1 MAEYNGSIELISG
14 LIQKNNADFPLM
26 EANAVAFYEEVQ
38 LDDGST
44 AIQEIRLPD
53 KLKSVGISETE
64 KQTLIQTAVTE
75 TLKRDEIKA
84 FNTNIKKNAEDISD
98 LDEELKDLAL
108 IVAENAGDNKKLI
121 VHYDTIAKKLYLYE
135 KDENGEIEF
144 DPGTGTVIKVNSLSE
159 TTILGGGGGGGAA
172 ANYRLSFIVNEDT
185 KDSFSILEGRSAL
198 LHYTVKLTE
207 AKTDT
212 TTNEVTYIPVTGE
225 KITYSIYKD
234 NIFQRSITK
243 DTVESDSIDVT
254 DLLTIGTNNFKIT
267 ASVIEYVDGIN
278 ADGEAETIAVTTRA
292 SARWTVN
299 VVNMKLTLPKKTMEN
314 KPGWDAD
321 PFYGEIPFTYSPIGA
336 LSKTIYFILD
346 GETIHKEVTS
356 SNGGTL
362 TYIIPKQSHGIH
374 VLEVYCE
381 GTIEGET
388 IPTDK
393 TKYILMCVDS
403 SNTTSLIRL
412 DAPDK
417 GEQYSNLRVYF
428 NVYDPLDEIIDAVE
442 IFEDGVLKNTYTN
455 ITSTQQSWDY
465 KPQTEGKKV
474 ITFKYKDKAT
484 ESVTID
490 IAKFP
495 YDIQPTLGDLMVDF
509 VPTGRTNQD
518 IDYDV
523 FKNNAFTTVTDP
535 ETNETT
541 QVEIPMTWTF
551 SDNFDWVNGGWKI
564 DENGDTYFCV
574 KAGTNVSFNYN
585 LFDKINTLTS
595 RDAQDKYIPGI
606 GKEFKLIFKT
616 LNVARSDASWLTCM
630 SEAANDN
637 PTGIEMQVHNAYVK
651 SSADVLEVPYS
662 EEDIIEFD
670 MNIVPMTEFS
680 ADNQPMFTSK
690 VIPMILTYEDGT
702 PVQPKVLTNPSTS
715 FKQVNPKPILVG
727 SEYCDVHIYR
737 MKIYERYLSEAEI
750 LNNFIADARTGEE
763 MSKRYKRNQIYLPGQ
778 TSFMGEEQELKALAE
793 ACPDLRV
800 YLLSAPY
807 FTNDKDDKVGNTTI
821 KQWYYKN
828 GKDSIE
834 DNWIAT
840 GATHRGQGTS
850 SNEYGYAG
858 RNLDFDMKKA
868 EITLGDNKT
877 KVSKIS
883 LTPTSVPT
891 NYLNYKTNIASSE
904 HANNALLAKRYDR
917 FLPYETIAAQ
927 LGAEKGQDVK
937 NSMEFYNC
945 VVFIQETNTD
955 LSTHREFNDTKIHFY
970 GIGNIGDSKKTDSS
984 RINDKDDTKE
994 FVVEIMDWNRDLS
1007 NFPIETRKKAA
1018 KYKDKNKNYIF
1029 LTNKYLADRALFEK
1043 VGGEYVTAPKDEE
1056 FNASEYYF
1064 ELIDGNYVVTTDST
1078 NKNLL
1083 DPEDPESG
1091 YEDKTYYIYVGGE
1104 FKLSD
1109 DTEINLTKAYYID
1122 ILEYD
1127 DFSEDFT
1134 YGWRYITEY
1143 EEDEKKVSGEELEE
1157 NKRKNK
1163 EVQAAARKIWKDF
1176 YRFITRDLTTDGKED
1191 ENKIAAW
1198 KNEFKDWFISDSAF
1212 YYYLFTLR
1220 YTMVDNRAKNS
1231 FWHYGICPDGKYR
1244 FEFWDYD
1251 NDTALGIDN
1260 AGKLE
1265 IPFGVED
1272 ADTDKSGA
1280 PYFRAYDS
1288 TFFARI
1294 AKYFEN
1300 ELNDMWSRVEQNT
1313 ALGNAFNST
1322 NFINEFD
1329 TWQEQFPEELW
1340 RLDYERKYKRTYVGG
1355 SGVEWDNALPK
1366 IANGKQ
1372 VKQERFLTEMM
1383 NGRKK
1388 YQRRQFERNQE
1399 IYMSSK
1405 FFGSKNKDD
1414 SITLRGAGGSTA
1426 HAIPA
1431 KYILTVTP
1439 FNNMY
1444 LNLHDGTNIFYH
1456 SRVYAGQTYTINLL
1470 EGLDKLDLLYIRG
1483 ASNLQ
1488 SLGDLSL
1495 MYLQTATLGMGAR
1508 LKNIILGNKNPNY
1521 ENAALGI
1528 LEIGASN
1535 KLLEELDIRNL
1546 DYLTKTDLPVT
1557 SIPSLKRVYAQ
1568 GSNIQIVR
1576 FANNGLLEEAYLPA
1590 SITQLQMENLY
1601 FLKTLEVES
1610 YANLTD
1616 LTIRNCSNVVNALD
1630 IINQAP
1636 KLNRLRLTNI
1646 NWNLPNTDLL
1656 NQLLKIDSV
1665 LTGYVYVPGIRKT
1678 EEEAYKKAWPDL
1690 VVKGGIDIVQHTVT
1704 FLNDDNTLL
1713 GTIYVDSGDYCPDPI
1728 ATGLFETPV
1737 KQFDVQYKYIF
1748 NGWFGIKAFE
1758 DRVYEDR
1765 VYTATYNKII
1775 QQYEVQWVD
1784 KITEDFNK
1792 VYHSTMVEYGKEGFY
1807 QGEEEIPSKAPIGN
1821 STFFL
1826 FDKWNKS
1833 TAYITGPT
1841 IVEAVWAQAT
1851 VSEVKNKIT
1860 NGTPINELEPV
1871 EIYALAQSDSITG
1884 NLFKGTSVQVQ
1895 LGYMPTRQGNEQ
1907 VLVSEPYDFKDK
1919 KTYLRFDDINLFDTS
1934 KDFTIAI
1941 DFTPGYNNGNA
1952 HYLSCGPY
1960 GGNKSGLFIRQV
1972 LNNPN
1977 VEIEFVDQKTN
1988 INPSGHF
1995 PSVDKTY
2002 REICVLR
2009 HKKGE
2014 NGKNTLF
2021 VYTNDRY
2028 SLGKVQCK
2036 EIVDNGII
2044 EGNIHSQAYPL
2055 IIGGSISSLTG
2066 SVQNIPTNGIINY
2079 AKIWYEDLGH
2089 EECLKC
2095 CSWIYTKLNFD
2106 YCAGTPQENGIIGS
2120 SRYYTTSGAPTKA
2133 SFICQDLLDELYPM
2147 FVATTEYTTDEI
2159 KEKIEQRLNDDK
2171 NNPPLTGGWGITD
2184 LKEWMNSKLF
2194 NGFSI
2199 HWQQMIQDTVINSM
2213 RGGTSQDAKI
2223 AGGKDFIHTL
2233 RQDIRKSNNYLYL
2246 PSLAEV
2252 NTNFNKAA
2260 NEVTDTNPVYR
2271 EELVT
2276 DLCVTS
2282 YDMFGGNDTNS
2293 NNNRIKTLNGNPQ
2306 TWLLRTPYW
2315 SNNVNTDVLANYWN
2329 TVSKTGKTNATST
2342 YEEDSYG
2349 KRENFRS
2356 YTPFGICPCFSI

>member
-26 EANAVAFYEEVQ
+26 EASAVAFYEEVQ

-75 TLKRDEIKA
+75 TLKSNEIKA
-84 FNTNIKKNAEDISD
+84 FDTNIKKNAEDISD
-98 LDEELKDLAL
+98 LDKELKDLAL

-135 KDENGEIEF
+135 QDENGEIEF
-144 DPGTGTVIKVNSLSE
+144 DPGTGTVIKVNQLSE

-172 ANYRLSFIVNEDT
+172 ATYKLSFKVAENT
-185 KDSFSILEGRSAL
+185 KSSFSILDGRSASL
-198 LHYTVKLTE
+198 AYNVSLSE
-207 AKTDT
+207 AETDT
-212 TTNEVTYIPVTGE
+212 STGETVYNPVTSE
-225 KITYSIYKD
+225 KITYTIYKD
-234 NIFQRSITK
+234 NVYQRAITEETVK
-243 DTVESDSIDVT
+243 DGSIDVT
-254 DLLTIGTNNFKIT
+254 DLLTLGTNNFKIT
-267 ASVIEYVDGIN
+267 ASVVEYVDGTN
-278 ADGEAETIAVTTRA
+278 ADGEAETVAVTTRA

-299 VVNMKLTLPKKTMEN
+299 VVNMKLTLPEKTTEN
-314 KPGWDAD
+314 KPGWDST
-321 PFYGEIPFTYSPIGA
+321 PFYGAIPFTYTPIGA
-336 LSKTIYFILD
+336 LSKTIYFDLD

-356 SNGGTL
+356 LNGSTL
-362 TYIIPKQSHGIH
+362 TYTIPKQSHGIH

-393 TKYILMCVDS
+393 TKYILMCIDS

-484 ESVTID
+484 ESITID

-535 ETNETT
+535 ETNESI

-551 SDNFDWVNGGWKI
+551 SDNFDWVNGGWKT
-564 DENGDTYFCV
+564 DENGDAYFCV

-585 LFDKINTLTS
+585 LFDKTNTLTS
-595 RDAQDKYIPGI
+595 RDAQDKYVPGI

-616 LNVARSDASWLTCM
+616 SNVARSDASWLTCM

-651 SSADVLEVPYS
+651 SSADVLEIPYS

-680 ADNQPMFTSK
+680 ADNQPIFTSK

-702 PVQPKVLTNPSTS
+702 PVQPKVLTNPATS
-715 FKQVNPKPILVG
+715 FKQVDPQPILVG

-737 MKIYERYLSEAEI
+737 MKVYERYLSEAEI

-778 TSFMGEEQELKALAE
+778 TNFMGEEQDLIALAE

-800 YLLSAPY
+800 YLVSAPY
-807 FTNDKDDKVGNTTI
+807 FTNNKSDKVENTTI
-821 KQWYYKN
+821 KQWYFKN
-828 GKDSIE
+828 GKDSLYDTWVAE
-834 DNWIAT
+834 
-840 GATHRGQGTS
+840 GAIHNGQGTS
-850 SNEYGYAG
+850 SNEYGYSG
-858 RNLDFDMKKA
+858 RNLEFNMKKTDFLLA
-868 EITLGDNKT
+868 DNKT
-877 KVSKIS
+877 RDTKVP

-891 NYLNYKTNIASSE
+891 NYFNFKANIASSE
-904 HANNALLAKRYDR
+904 NANNALLQKRFDR
-917 FLPYETIAAQ
+917 YLPYSTVASNKDDRI
-927 LGAEKGQDVK
+927 K

-945 VVFIQETNTD
+945 VVFIQETNED

-984 RINDKDDTKE
+984 RVNDKKDTKE
-994 FVVEIMDWNRDLS
+994 FVVEIMDWNRELS
-1007 NFPIETRKKAA
+1007 NFPVETRTKAA
-1018 KYKDKNKNYIF
+1018 KYKDKDKNYIF
-1029 LTNKYLADRALFEK
+1029 LTNKYLADKALFEK
-1043 VGGEYVTAPKDEE
+1043 INGEYVAAPKDEE
-1056 FNASEYYF
+1056 FNASLYYF

-1083 DPEDPESG
+1083 DPTDPESG

-1104 FKLSD
+1104 FKVSD

-1122 ILEYD
+1122 ILEHD

-1143 EEDEKKVSGEELEE
+1143 EEDPEKIDEGEDVEE

-1163 EVQAAARKIWKDF
+1163 EVQAAARTVWKDF

-1191 ENKIAAW
+1191 ENKVAAW
-1198 KNEFKDWFISDSAF
+1198 KNEFKDWFISDSAL

-1272 ADTDKSGA
+1272 ADTDHSGA

-1288 TFFARI
+1288 TFFVRV

-1300 ELNDMWSRVEQNT
+1300 ELNDMWTRIEQNT
-1313 ALGNAFNST
+1313 SLGNAFDST

-1329 TWQEQFPEELW
+1329 VWQSQFPEELW
-1340 RLDYERKYKRTYVGG
+1340 RLDYERKYKRPYVGG
-1355 SGVEWDNALPK
+1355 EGVDWDNALPK
-1366 IANGKQ
+1366 IVDGTK
-1372 VKQERFLTEMM
+1372 VVEKRYLTEMM

-1388 YQRRQFERNQE
+1388 YQRRQFERNQDF
-1399 IYMSSK
+1399 YMSSK
-1405 FFGSKNKDD
+1405 FYGTKNYSN
-1414 SITLRGAGGSTA
+1414 SITLRGSGSSTA

-1431 KYILTVTP
+1431 KYILTVVP

-1444 LNLHDGTNIFYH
+1444 LNLHDGTNNFYH
-1456 SRVYAGQTYTINLL
+1456 TRTYAGQTYTINLL
-1470 EGLDKLDLLYIRG
+1470 DGLDKLDLLYIRG

-1495 MYLQTATLGMGAR
+1495 MYLQTATLGAGAK
-1508 LKNIILGNKNPNY
+1508 LKNVILGNKAPEY
-1521 ENAALGI
+1521 KNAALET

-1546 DYLTKTDLPVT
+1546 AYLTNTDLPVT

-1568 GSNIQIVR
+1568 GSNIQTAR

-1616 LTIRNCSNVVNALD
+1616 LTIRNCSKVVDTLD
-1630 IINQAP
+1630 IVQQSP

-1646 NWNLPNTDLL
+1646 NWTLTDENSTLL
-1656 NQLLKIDSV
+1656 NRLVKIDSV
-1665 LTGYVYVPGIRKT
+1665 LTGTVYVPIIRQT
-1678 EEEAYKKAWPDL
+1678 EFEAYKAKWPELTVNYGEEMPQHSVIFRNDNKVIYTMLVDEGDVLTAEDDPVLNGTIPTPSIPDSEDGQFTYIYKAWQTVDGKPFIGTKITNTDITFDAIYDTK
-1690 VVKGGIDIVQHTVT
+1690 VRTYSVKWFKDVNSNVT
-1704 FLNDDNTLL
+1704 LQTAEVEWGKSVEYNYGENNVNLPIKIPGANDNKF
-1713 GTIYVDSGDYCPDPI
+1713 Y
-1728 ATGLFETPV
+1728 LFEKWDKASTNVKADLNIYPVWADSNPNLIDNIPTNELTAADVYGLKQVKDLSGAGKKFSTPGQV
-1737 KQFDVQYKYIF
+1737 LTLQMGYMPSYANVEEDVLISSTTTFDGISQYQDTDY
-1748 NGWFGIKAFE
+1748 ALFE
-1758 DRVYEDR
+1758 NNDSSFVL
-1765 VYTATYNKII
+1765 AI
-1775 QQYEVQWVD
+1775 
-1784 KITEDFNK
+1784 DFE
-1792 VYHSTMVEYGKEGFY
+1792 M
-1807 QGEEEIPSKAPIGN
+1807 GN
-1821 STFFL
+1821 STGTL
-1826 FDKWNKS
+1826 
-1833 TAYITGPT
+1833 
-1841 IVEAVWAQAT
+1841 
-1851 VSEVKNKIT
+1851 VSCYFNNRNGFKIEPT
-1860 NGTPINELEPV
+1860 NGI
-1871 EIYALAQSDSITG
+1871 
-1884 NLFKGTSVQVQ
+1884 GTV
-1895 LGYMPTRQGNEQ
+1895 
-1907 VLVSEPYDFKDK
+1907 
-1919 KTYLRFDDINLFDTS
+1919 
-1934 KDFTIAI
+1934 
-1941 DFTPGYNNGNA
+1941 
-1952 HYLSCGPY
+1952 
-1960 GGNKSGLFIRQV
+1960 
-1972 LNNPN
+1972 
-1977 VEIEFVDQKTN
+1977 
-1988 INPSGHF
+1988 
-1995 PSVDKTY
+1995 PSVVYKNSSKRVNVGFIAPTADRTH
-2002 REICVLR
+2002 REICVIR
-2009 HKKGE
+2009 KVKGD
-2014 NGKNTLF
+2014 NRLY
-2021 VYTNDRY
+2021 VYTNNRY
-2028 SLGKVQCK
+2028 SLDDVQENILFDTDTFASITTKLCFGASLRS
-2036 EIVDNGII
+2036 DNSHG
-2044 EGNIHSQAYPL
+2044 EYAAGTIH
-2055 IIGGSISSLTG
+2055 
-2066 SVQNIPTNGIINY
+2066 Y
-2079 AKIWYEDLGH
+2079 AKLWLDDIGAD
-2089 EECLKC
+2089 ECKKI
-2095 CSWIYTKLNFD
+2095 CSWTYEK
-2106 YCAGTPQENGIIGS
+2106 QEFEYVGKGLHFYENSDIN
-2120 SRYYTTSGAPTKA
+2120 
-2133 SFICQDLLDELYPM
+2133 CQATFVAKNLLDEIIA
-2147 FVATTEYTTDEI
+2147 F
-2159 KEKIEQRLNDDK
+2159 
-2171 NNPPLTGGWGITD
+2171 NN
-2184 LKEWMNSKLF
+2184 
-2194 NGFSI
+2194 FS
-2199 HWQQMIQDTVINSM
+2199 S
-2213 RGGTSQDAKI
+2213 
-2223 AGGKDFIHTL
+2223 
-2233 RQDIRKSNNYLYL
+2233 
-2246 PSLAEV
+2246 
-2252 NTNFNKAA
+2252 
-2260 NEVTDTNPVYR
+2260 NEVTIQGYGPSQIRQWLQKKPFLGTSLLWQQVVSKVQVPTLLGYN
-2271 EELVT
+2271 
-2276 DLCVTS
+2276 DLNES
-2282 YDMFGGNDTNS
+2282 AFGTLYSEDGEAPSDYFYLPCAADLDSTFLTGTNS
-2293 NNNRIKTLNGNPQ
+2293 VYYKNESTSGESYPIFAQNSDRIKTLGNSNVQ
-2306 TWLLRTPYW
+2306 YSYWTRSPYRSDNTMYGVVPTNRDSSSKPAGSL
-2315 SNNVNTDVLANYWN
+2315 SNYYRSADTGEQRFFHSYSTDYQRSTKQHGVLI
-2329 TVSKTGKTNATST
+2329 T
-2342 YEEDSYG
+2342 
-2349 KRENFRS
+2349 
-2356 YTPFGICPCFSI
+2356 FSI

>member
-26 EANAVAFYEEVQ
+26 EASAVAFYEEVQ

-53 KLKSVGISETE
+53 KLKQVGISETE
-64 KQTLIQTAVTE
+64 KTDLINSAIAQTLESDA
-75 TLKRDEIKA
+75 IKGFDA
-84 FNTNIKKNAEDISD
+84 NIKKNAEDISD
-98 LDEELKDLAL
+98 LDEDLKALAL
-108 IVAENAGDNKKLI
+108 VVAENAGDNKKLI

-135 KDENGEIEF
+135 QDENGEIEF
-144 DPGTGTVIKVNSLSE
+144 DPGTGTVIKVNQLSE

-172 ANYRLSFIVNEDT
+172 ATYKLSFKVAENT
-185 KDSFSILEGRSAL
+185 KSSFSILDGRSASL
-198 LHYTVKLTE
+198 AYNVSLSE
-207 AKTDT
+207 AETDT
-212 TTNEVTYIPVTGE
+212 STGETVYNPVTSE
-225 KITYSIYKD
+225 KITYNIYKD
-234 NIFQRSITK
+234 NVYQRAITEETVK
-243 DTVESDSIDVT
+243 DGSIDVT
-254 DLLTIGTNNFKIT
+254 DLLTLGTNNFKIT
-267 ASVIEYVDGIN
+267 ASVIEYVDGTN
-278 ADGEAETIAVTTRA
+278 ADGKAETVAVTTRA

-299 VVNMKLTLPKKTMEN
+299 VVNMKLTLPEKTTEN
-314 KPGWDAD
+314 KPGWDST
-321 PFYGEIPFTYSPIGA
+321 PFYGAIPFTYIPIGA
-336 LSKTIYFILD
+336 LSKTIYFDLD
-346 GETIHKEVTS
+346 GKTIHKEVTS
-356 SNGGTL
+356 LNGSTL
-362 TYIIPKQSHGIH
+362 TYTIPKQSHGIH
-374 VLEVYCE
+374 TLEVYCE

-388 IPTDK
+388 VLTDK
-393 TKYILMCVDS
+393 TKYILMCIDS
-403 SNTTSLIRL
+403 SSTTSLIRL

-535 ETNETT
+535 ETNESV

-551 SDNFDWVNGGWKI
+551 SDNFDWVNGGWKT
-564 DENGDTYFCV
+564 DENGDAYFCV

-585 LFDKINTLTS
+585 LFDKTNTLTS
-595 RDAQDKYIPGI
+595 RDAQDKYVPGI

-616 LNVARSDASWLTCM
+616 SNVARSDASWLTCM

-651 SSADVLEVPYS
+651 SSADVLEIPYS

-680 ADNQPMFTSK
+680 ADNQPIFTSK

-702 PVQPKVLTNPSTS
+702 PVQPKVLTNPATS
-715 FKQVNPKPILVG
+715 FKQVNPQPILVG

-737 MKIYERYLSEAEI
+737 MKVYERYLSEAEI

-778 TSFMGEEQELKALAE
+778 TSFMGEEQDLIALAE

-800 YLLSAPY
+800 YLVSAPY
-807 FTNDKDDKVGNTTI
+807 FTNNKTDKVDNTTI
-821 KQWYYKN
+821 KQWYFKN
-828 GKDSIE
+828 GKDSLY
-834 DNWIAT
+834 DTWVAK
-840 GATHRGQGTS
+840 GATHNGQGTS
-850 SNEYGYAG
+850 SNEYGYSG
-858 RNLDFDMKKA
+858 RNLEFNMKKTDFLLA
-868 EITLGDNKT
+868 DNKT
-877 KVSKIS
+877 RDTKVP

-891 NYLNYKTNIASSE
+891 NYFNFKANIASSE
-904 HANNALLAKRYDR
+904 NANNALLQKRFDR
-917 FLPYETIAAQ
+917 YLPYSTVASNKDDRI
-927 LGAEKGQDVK
+927 K
-937 NSMEFYNC
+937 NSMEFFNC
-945 VVFIQETNTD
+945 VVFIQETNED

-984 RINDKDDTKE
+984 RVNDKKDTKE
-994 FVVEIMDWNRDLS
+994 FVVEIMDWNRELS
-1007 NFPIETRKKAA
+1007 NFPAETRTKAA
-1018 KYKDKNKNYIF
+1018 KYKDKDKNYIF
-1029 LTNKYLADRALFEK
+1029 LTNKYLADKALFEK
-1043 VGGEYVTAPKDEE
+1043 INGEYVAAPKDEE
-1056 FNASEYYF
+1056 FNASLYYF

-1083 DPEDPESG
+1083 DPTDPESG

-1122 ILEYD
+1122 ILEHD

-1143 EEDEKKVSGEELEE
+1143 EEDPEKIDEGEDIEE

-1163 EVQAAARKIWKDF
+1163 EVQAAARKVWKDF

-1191 ENKIAAW
+1191 ENKVAAW
-1198 KNEFKDWFISDSAF
+1198 KNEFKDWFISDSAL

-1272 ADTDKSGA
+1272 ADTDHSGA
-1280 PYFRAYDS
+1280 SYFRAYDS
-1288 TFFARI
+1288 TFFVRV

-1300 ELNDMWSRVEQNT
+1300 ELNDMWTRIEQNT
-1313 ALGNAFNST
+1313 SLGNAFDST

-1329 TWQEQFPEELW
+1329 VWQSQFPEELW
-1340 RLDYERKYKRTYVGG
+1340 RLDYERKYKRPYVGG
-1355 SGVEWDNALPK
+1355 EGADWDNALPK
-1366 IANGKQ
+1366 IVDGTK
-1372 VKQERFLTEMM
+1372 VVEKRYLTEMM

-1388 YQRRQFERNQE
+1388 YQRRQFERNQDF
-1399 IYMSSK
+1399 YMSSK
-1405 FFGSKNKDD
+1405 FYGTKNYSN
-1414 SITLRGAGGSTA
+1414 SITLRGSGSSTA

-1431 KYILTVTP
+1431 KYILTVVP

-1444 LNLHDGTNIFYH
+1444 LNLHDGTNNFYH
-1456 SRVYAGQTYTINLL
+1456 TRTYAGQTYTINLL
-1470 EGLDKLDLLYIRG
+1470 DGLDKLDLLYIRG

-1495 MYLQTATLGMGAR
+1495 MYLQTATLGAGAK
-1508 LKNIILGNKNPNY
+1508 LKNVILGNKAPEY
-1521 ENAALGI
+1521 KNAALET

-1546 DYLTKTDLPVT
+1546 AYLTNTDLPVT

-1568 GSNIQIVR
+1568 GSNIQTAR

-1616 LTIRNCSNVVNALD
+1616 LTIRNCSDAVDALD

-1646 NWNLPNTDLL
+1646 NWDLLNTDLL

-1665 LTGYVYVPGIRKT
+1665 LTGYVHVPAIRKT
-1678 EEEAYKKAWPDL
+1678 EEDAYKAAWPDL
-1690 VVKGGIDIVQHTVT
+1690 EVKGDLPITQHIVT
-1704 FLNDDNTLL
+1704 FYNYDNTEL
-1713 GTIYVDSGDYCPDPI
+1713 GKIYVDEGDFCPDPI
-1728 ATGLFETPV
+1728 ESGVFSTPV
-1737 KQFDVQYKYIF
+1737 KPSTAEFDFIF
-1748 NGWFGIKAFE
+1748 DGWNGINFS
-1758 DRVYEDR
+1758 DRVSSAISATAKYAQQR
-1765 VYTATYNKII
+1765 RKYTVTWYNAKEIL
-1775 QQYEVQWVD
+1775 QQ
-1784 KITEDFNK
+1784 TE
-1792 VYHSTMVEYGKEGFY
+1792 VEYGQEAIYRGSVPKN
-1807 QGEEEIPSKAPIGN
+1807 PIDGPGTN
-1821 STFFL
+1821 IYSI
-1826 FDKWNKS
+1826 FDKWDQD
-1833 TAYITGPT
+1833 TAFVKENMNVYPVYLSANPYDVVRKI
-1841 IVEAVWAQAT
+1841 EA
-1851 VSEVKNKIT
+1851 
-1860 NGTPINELEPV
+1860 GTAMNDLEPQ
-1871 EIYALAQSDSITG
+1871 EIYALAQSGVIVANDKVFKTG
-1884 NLFKGTSVQVQ
+1884 DYIKVQ
-1895 LGYMPTRQGNEQ
+1895 LGYMPTRANEK
-1907 VLVSEPYDFKDK
+1907 VLAENFKLNGSSF
-1919 KTYLRFDDINLFDTS
+1919 LRFDDIKLFDED

-1941 DFTPGYNNGNA
+1941 DFTPGYNDTGTVCN
-1952 HYLSCGPY
+1952 YLSCGSS
-1960 GGNKSGLFIRQV
+1960 GSQKVGLFITQAQ
-1972 LNNPN
+1972 NSSAK
-1977 VEIEFVDQKTN
+1977 IEYTQNSGIDV
-1988 INPSGHF
+1988 NPSSHI
-1995 PSVDKTY
+1995 PTKAQLY
-2002 REICVLR
+2002 REICVIR
-2009 HKKGE
+2009 HKKGD
-2014 NGKNTLF
+2014 NNL
-2021 VYTNDRY
+2021 YIYRNNRY
-2028 SLGKVQCK
+2028 SMDPISVITRLDASNVTSTIYGQ
-2036 EIVDNGII
+2036 N
-2044 EGNIHSQAYPL
+2044 HPL
-2055 IIGGSISSLTG
+2055 ILGGRVASAVNNNIT
-2066 SVQNIPTNGIINY
+2066 NIPTNGTIHY
-2079 AKIWYEDLGH
+2079 AKLWFEDLGE
-2089 EECLKC
+2089 EECKKC

-2106 YCAGTPQENGIIGS
+2106 FCGKN
-2120 SRYYTTSGAPTKA
+2120 RYYTTNNLETNA

-2147 FVATTEYTTDEI
+2147 FTSQLSHEALMERI
-2159 KEKIEQRLNDDK
+2159 NDDSSDIINK
-2171 NNPPLTGGWGITD
+2171 PLTGGWGITD
-2184 LKEWMNSKLF
+2184 LKQWMNEKLLV
-2194 NGFSI
+2194 GFSL
-2199 HWQQMIQDTVINSM
+2199 HWQQIMQESIVNSM
-2213 RGGTSQDAKI
+2213 RGGTSEDGI
-2223 AGGKDFIHTL
+2223 LAGSAANAPAL
-2233 RQDIRKSNNYLYL
+2233 RQSIRESKNYLYL

-2252 NTNFNKAA
+2252 NSSLNKVITGDDSKTTPEFR
-2260 NEVTDTNPVYR
+2260 NELTI
-2271 EELVT
+2271 ELNSS
-2276 DLCVTS
+2276 S
-2282 YDMFGGNDTNS
+2282 YPQFGGSDTTSNS
-2293 NNNRIKTLNGNPQ
+2293 NRIKYVGGDSSQPQ
-2306 TWLLRTPYW
+2306 HWLLRTPYF
-2315 SNNVNTDVLANYWN
+2315 STNVGFTDHLTQYWN
-2329 TVSKTGKTNATST
+2329 VVSKSGAAQNVTQETDIYGTP
-2342 YEEDSYG
+2342 SYFYG
-2349 KRENFRS
+2349 T
-2356 YTPFGICPCFSI
+2356 TPFGICPCFSI

>member
-14 LIQKNNADFPLM
+14 LIQKNKADFPLM
-26 EANAVAFYEEVQ
+26 EASAVAFYEEVQ

-53 KLKSVGISETE
+53 KLKQVGISEKDKTDLINSAMA
-64 KQTLIQTAVTE
+64 QTLAS
-75 TLKRDEIKA
+75 DAIKG
-84 FNTNIKKNAEDISD
+84 FETNIKKNAEDISD
-98 LDEELKDLAL
+98 LDEDLKALAL
-108 IVAENAGDNKKLI
+108 VVAENAGDNKKLI

-144 DPGTGTVIKVNSLSE
+144 DPGTGTVIKVNQLSE

-172 ANYRLSFIVNEDT
+172 ATYKLSFKVAENT
-185 KDSFSILEGRSAL
+185 KSSFSVLEGRPVSLAYNVSL
-198 LHYTVKLTE
+198 SE

-212 TTNEVTYIPVTGE
+212 STGETVYNPVTSE
-225 KITYSIYKD
+225 KITYTIYKD
-234 NIFQRSITK
+234 NVYQRAITEETVK
-243 DTVESDSIDVT
+243 DGSIDVT
-254 DLLTIGTNNFKIT
+254 DLLTLGANNFKIT
-267 ASVIEYVDGIN
+267 ASVVEYVDGTN
-278 ADGEAETIAVTTRA
+278 ADGEAETVAVTTRA

-299 VVNMKLTLPKKTMEN
+299 VVNMKLTLPEKTTEN
-314 KPGWDAD
+314 KPGWDST
-321 PFYGEIPFTYSPIGA
+321 PFYGAIPFTYTPIGA
-336 LSKTIYFILD
+336 LSKTIYFDLD
-346 GETIHKEVTS
+346 GKTIHKEVTS
-356 SNGGTL
+356 LNGSTL
-362 TYIIPKQSHGIH
+362 TYTIPKQSHGIH
-374 VLEVYCE
+374 ILEVYCE

-393 TKYILMCVDS
+393 TKYILMCIDS
-403 SNTTSLIRL
+403 SSTTSLIRL
-412 DAPDK
+412 DAPNK

-484 ESVTID
+484 ESITID

-535 ETNETT
+535 ETNESI

-564 DENGDTYFCV
+564 DKNGDAYFCV
-574 KAGTNVSFNYN
+574 KAGTNVSFNYE
-585 LFDKINTLTS
+585 LFNNKNTLTS
-595 RDAQDKYIPGI
+595 RDAYDKYIPGV
-606 GKEFKLIFKT
+606 GKEFKIIFKT
-616 LNVARSDASWLTCM
+616 SNVARSDASWLTCM

-651 SSADVLEVPYS
+651 SSADVLEIPYS

-680 ADNQPMFTSK
+680 ADNQPTFTSK

-702 PVQPKVLTNPSTS
+702 PVQPKALTNPATS
-715 FKQVNPKPILVG
+715 FQQVDPQPILVG

-737 MKIYERYLSEAEI
+737 MKVYERYLSEAEI

-778 TSFMGEEQELKALAE
+778 TQFMGEEQDLIALAE
-793 ACPDLRV
+793 ACPDLRI
-800 YLLSAPY
+800 YLISAPY
-807 FTNDKDDKVGNTTI
+807 FTNDKDDKVPNTTI

-834 DNWIAT
+834 DNWVAT

-868 EITLGDNKT
+868 EIKLGDNKT
-877 KVSKIS
+877 IVSKIS
-883 LTPTSVPT
+883 LSPTSVPT

-917 FLPYETIAAQ
+917 FLPYETVASQ
-927 LGAEKGQDVK
+927 LGAEKGQDIK

-970 GIGNIGDSKKTDSS
+970 GIGNIGDSKKTDST
-984 RINDKDDTKE
+984 RLNDKKDTKE
-994 FVVEIMDWNRDLS
+994 FVVEIVDWNRDLS
-1007 NFPIETRKKAA
+1007 SFPAETRVKAA

-1029 LTNKYLADRALFEK
+1029 LTNKYLADKALFEK
-1043 VGGEYVTAPKDEE
+1043 VGGTYVEAAKDEE
-1056 FNASEYYF
+1056 FIASLYYF
-1064 ELIDGNYVVTTDST
+1064 EFINGKYVVTSDST

-1083 DPEDPESG
+1083 DPTDPESG
-1091 YEDKTYYIYVGGE
+1091 YEDKTYYIYEGGE
-1104 FKLSD
+1104 FQLSQ
-1109 DTEINLTKAYYID
+1109 DTEIDLTKAYYID
-1122 ILEYD
+1122 ILEHD
-1127 DFSEDFT
+1127 DFSKTFT
-1134 YGWRYITEY
+1134 YEFRYITEY
-1143 EEDEKKVSGEELEE
+1143 EEDPEKIDEDEDVEE
-1157 NKRKNK
+1157 NKRKNQ
-1163 EVQAAARKIWKDF
+1163 EVQAAARKVWKDF

-1191 ENKIAAW
+1191 ENKVAAW
-1198 KNEFKDWFISDSAF
+1198 KNEFKDWFISDSAL

-1272 ADTDKSGA
+1272 ADTDHSGA

-1288 TFFARI
+1288 TFFVRV

-1300 ELNDMWSRVEQNT
+1300 ELNDMWARVEQNT
-1313 ALGNAFNST
+1313 LLGNVFDST

-1329 TWQEQFPEELW
+1329 VWQSQFPEELW
-1340 RLDYERKYKRTYVGG
+1340 RLDYERKYKRPYVGG
-1355 SGVEWDNALPK
+1355 EGVDWDNALPK
-1366 IANGKQ
+1366 IVDGTK
-1372 VKQERFLTEMM
+1372 VVEKRYLTEMM

-1388 YQRRQFERNQE
+1388 YQRRQFERNQDF
-1399 IYMSSK
+1399 YMSSK
-1405 FFGSKNKDD
+1405 FYGEKNYLN

-1431 KYILTVTP
+1431 KYILTVIP

-1444 LNLHDGTNIFYH
+1444 LNLHDGTNNFYH
-1456 SRVYAGQTYTINLL
+1456 TRTYAGQTYTINLL
-1470 EGLDKLDLLYIRG
+1470 DGLDKLDLLYIRG

-1495 MYLQTATLGMGAR
+1495 MYLQTATLGAGSK
-1508 LKNIILGNKNPNY
+1508 LKNVILGNKAPEY
-1521 ENAALGI
+1521 KNAALAT

-1546 DYLTKTDLPVT
+1546 AYLTNTDLPVT

-1568 GSNIQIVR
+1568 GSNIQTAR

-1616 LTIRNCSNVVNALD
+1616 LTIRNCSDAVDALD

-1646 NWNLPNTDLL
+1646 NWDLLNTDLL

-1665 LTGYVYVPGIRKT
+1665 LTGYVHVPSIRQT
-1678 EEEAYKKAWPDL
+1678 ERDAYAEAWPELTVEADGAITQY
-1690 VVKGGIDIVQHTVT
+1690 VVT
-1704 FLNDDNTLL
+1704 FNNYDGSYL
-1713 GTIYVDSGDYCPDPI
+1713 GKVYVDEGFKCPDPI
-1728 ATGLFETPV
+1728 ATGVFATPV
-1737 KQFDVQYKYIF
+1737 KPSTPEFDYTF
-1748 NGWFGIKAFE
+1748 NGWSGIDLNQVVTSHITAI
-1758 DRVYEDR
+1758 
-1765 VYTATYNKII
+1765 ATYQETRRKYLVTWYNGNIEL
-1775 QQYEVQWVD
+1775 QR
-1784 KITEDFNK
+1784 TE
-1792 VYHSTMVEYGKEGFY
+1792 VEYGQGAAYEGPIPVNQTNG
-1807 QGEEEIPSKAPIGN
+1807 QGN
-1821 STFFL
+1821 LYYL
-1826 FDKWNKS
+1826 FDKWDTLTS
-1833 TAYITGPT
+1833 YITNNT
-1841 IVEAVWAQAT
+1841 T
-1851 VSEVKNKIT
+1851 VKPIWISANPFDVVKKIDA
-1860 NGTPINELEPV
+1860 GTAFNELAPV
-1871 EIYALAQSDSITG
+1871 EVYALIHHPEFLSSNFINDGDYVS
-1884 NLFKGTSVQVQ
+1884 LQ
-1895 LGYMPTRQGNEQ
+1895 LGNMPTYSDDPTQERVLAEDYEFDGNTP
-1907 VLVSEPYDFKDK
+1907 LIFN
-1919 KTYLRFDDINLFDTS
+1919 DIQLFNEDI
-1934 KDFTIAI
+1934 DFTIAL
-1941 DFTPGYNNGNA
+1941 DFTPGYISDSSSTFS
-1952 HYLSCGPY
+1952 YLSCGEF
-1960 GGNKSGLFIRQV
+1960 GNNRGAFILQKIRGAAQ
-1972 LNNPN
+1972 LQWTTQAN
-1977 VEIEFVDQKTN
+1977 VN
-1988 INPSGHF
+1988 INPSGHV
-1995 PSVDKTY
+1995 PSDSVLY
-2002 REICVLR
+2002 REICVIR
-2009 HKKGE
+2009 HKKGDNNLYLYRNNRYSIDPVQE
-2014 NGKNTLF
+2014 SILLDTGNVTSLLYGKN
-2021 VYTNDRY
+2021 
-2028 SLGKVQCK
+2028 
-2036 EIVDNGII
+2036 I
-2044 EGNIHSQAYPL
+2044 PL
-2055 IIGGSISSLTG
+2055 ILGGAQLGNRIS
-2066 SVQNIPTNGIINY
+2066 NIPTNGKINY
-2079 AKIWYEDLGH
+2079 AKIWFKDLGDDICK
-2089 EECLKC
+2089 EC
-2095 CSWIYTKLNFD
+2095 CSWVYKKLKFD
-2106 YCAGTPQENGIIGS
+2106 FCGKE
-2120 SRYYTTSGAPTKA
+2120 RYFTTDNNVTNA
-2133 SFICQDLLDELYPM
+2133 SFICQELLDEMYPI
-2147 FVATTEYTTDEI
+2147 FLSSTPPVDRI
-2159 KEKIEQRLNDDK
+2159 NDDISDPTK
-2171 NNPPLTGGWGITD
+2171 PLTGGWGITD
-2184 LKEWMNSKLF
+2184 LKTWMNNKLLL
-2194 NGFSI
+2194 GFPLHWRQIITESI
-2199 HWQQMIQDTVINSM
+2199 IKSM
-2213 RGGTSQDAKI
+2213 RGGKSTDAKDY
-2223 AGGKDFIHTL
+2223 GQENVLTM
-2233 RQDIRKSNNYLYL
+2233 RQSIRESNGCLYL

-2252 NTNFNKAA
+2252 SSTFNSS
-2260 NEVTDTNPVYR
+2260 NEPPYWRN
-2271 EELVT
+2271 ELSNN
-2276 DLCVTS
+2276 LAP
-2282 YDMFGGNDTNS
+2282 YALFGGNDNEGNAS
-2293 NNNRIKTLNGNPQ
+2293 RIKYLDGDLNKPYI
-2306 TWLLRTPYW
+2306 WFLRSPY
-2315 SNNVNTDVLANYWN
+2315 Y
-2329 TVSKTGKTNATST
+2329 ATST
-2342 YEEDSYG
+2342 LASVNPMQRWLVVSSEGKTSDGYQVYEPSIGSNVSISSSTAY
-2349 KRENFRS
+2349 
-2356 YTPFGICPCFSI
+2356 GICPCFSI